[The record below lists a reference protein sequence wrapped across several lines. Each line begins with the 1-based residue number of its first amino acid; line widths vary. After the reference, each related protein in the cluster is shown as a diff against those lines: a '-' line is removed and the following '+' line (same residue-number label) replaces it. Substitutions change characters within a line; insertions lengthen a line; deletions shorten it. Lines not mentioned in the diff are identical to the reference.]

1 MINCQAFYFK
11 SSIRFFLFLLCGFI
25 ATIKAYSQDVE
36 NTSSVNPKL
45 VKIGI
50 FNNPPLSFLSENG
63 QFKGYVIDV
72 IEHIAKKEGF
82 DVKWEMYSWH
92 DVVEKIKAQK
102 IDVITSVAYT
112 KERSQFMTYSK
123 NNFFVGW
130 SQVYLP
136 VDSNIESFLDL
147 NNKKIAIMRGG
158 VNGKS
163 FMERCQKFEI
173 NCNSVEVESYEEAFN
188 LLVKGEVD
196 AAVSNNI
203 TGIWYSNKLGVTA
216 SSIVFNATK
225 GFIAISKGTDST
237 FLNTFDRYISQW
249 KKEKNSFYYQSQS
262 KWLRPKY
269 EVNQPKNIWYITLG
283 LALFSLLAFLAAIVF
298 KRQVSRRA
306 KEISVRNEQ
315 FSQIINLVP
324 HIIYVVDENGNIL
337 LANKKA
343 SQYFGMTQDEIER
356 CSIENYKRHQ
366 YNNTNFLNDNHLSQS
381 LDARELNEIAAKD
394 FRDNEYTLL
403 LSKMPFTGMRK
414 SHKTHVVVAV
424 DITEIKE
431 YEKKIINLAHYNQV
445 TGLPNKALFKVGL
458 EQSIKNFAKHR
469 KFGALLFIDL
479 DEFKSINGL
488 HGYSIGDAIIKALVK
503 RFNKNLHDYRTL
515 AHLGGDEFV
524 IDIPELHEE
533 ALVTEVLA
541 VQFAELV
548 QAMISKPLVV
558 EEMGFEV
565 TACIGIVLYPR
576 DGTTEERLIQRLGTA
591 LNEAK
596 SMGINNHKI
605 FDTVLERKVKL
616 NHSLESE
623 LRSALANNEF
633 VIYYQPILA
642 AETAKIVGAEALI
655 RWKHPSKG
663 LIGPADFIEVAEKIR
678 LIVQIGDWVLEQACK
693 RIKENVI
700 AGRKDFFIAV
710 NVSVLQIKNKYFFQR
725 MSNLISQ
732 YSIPANHIELEITES
747 VLMEDISLSISLF
760 NKLKSLG
767 IKISIDDFGTGYS
780 SFSYLIKLPID
791 KIKID
796 QSFVKNLPNDN
807 NSATIVK
814 TIINM
819 AQELGMKVVAEGV
832 ETQEQYEFL
841 ANEGCQFFQGY
852 YLHRPLEYSEIVQK
866 ALI

>member
-1 MINCQAFYFK
+1 MKNILVPYFISFVK
-11 SSIRFFLFLLCGFI
+11 FSFVLLGCLVVNFEV
-25 ATIKAYSQDVE
+25 YSQDI
-36 NTSSVNPKL
+36 NSTSSNHRKVS
-45 VKIGI
+45 IGI
-50 FNNPPLSFLSENG
+50 FNNPPLSFTNSKG
-63 QFKGYVIDV
+63 QYEGYVIDV
-72 IEHIAKKEGF
+72 IERIAKEEGF
-82 DVKWEMYSWH
+82 EIKWEMHSWH
-92 DVVEKIKAQK
+92 DVIEKIKAK
-102 IDVITSVAYT
+102 ELDVITSVAYT
-112 KERSQFMTYSK
+112 KERAQFMEYSQ

-130 SQVYLP
+130 TQVFLP
-136 VDSNIESFLDL
+136 IDSAIESFLDL
-147 NNKKIAIMRGG
+147 NNKKIAIMKGG
-158 VNGKS
+158 VNGKR

-173 NCNSVEVESYEEAFN
+173 KCHSVEVKSYEEAFE
-188 LLVKGEVD
+188 LLVKGDVD
-196 AAVSNNI
+196 ATVANNL
-203 TGIWYSNKLGVTA
+203 TGVWYSNKLGVSA

-225 GFIAISKGTDST
+225 GFIAIPKGSNPT
-237 FLNTFDRYISQW
+237 FLTVFDRYIKKW
-249 KKEKNSFYYQSQS
+249 KEEKNSFYYQTQS

-269 EVNQPKNIWYITLG
+269 EINQSQNIWYIVAILT
-283 LALFSLLAFLAAIVF
+283 LFSLFAFLAAIVF
-298 KRQVSRRA
+298 KRQVARRA

-324 HIIYVVDENGNIL
+324 HIIYVADENGNIL
-337 LANKKA
+337 LANNKA

-356 CSIENYKRHQ
+356 CSIENYKKQQ
-366 YNNTNFLNDNHLSQS
+366 YNNTRFLNDNKLSQS
-381 LDARELNEIAAKD
+381 LSTSELNEITTKD
-394 FRDNEYTLL
+394 FRDNQYTLL

-414 SHKTHVVVAV
+414 NHKSNVIVAV

-445 TGLPNKALFKVGL
+445 TGLPNKVLFKTRL
-458 EQSIKNFAKHR
+458 EQSIKHVETHGKT
-469 KFGALLFIDL
+469 GALLLIDL

-488 HGYSIGDAIIKALVK
+488 HGYSIGDALIRALVK
-503 RFNKNLHDYRTL
+503 RFNKKLHDYKTL

-524 IDIPELHEE
+524 IDIPELHKE
-533 ALVTEVLA
+533 AVVAEVLA

-558 EEMGFEV
+558 EEMVFEV
-565 TACIGIVLYPR
+565 TACVGIALYPR
-576 DGTTEERLIQRLGTA
+576 DGVTEEKLIQRLGTA
-591 LNEAK
+591 LNDAK
-596 SMGINNHKI
+596 SKGMNNLKVFNRI
-605 FDTVLERKVKL
+605 LERKVRL

-623 LRSALANNEF
+623 LRSALANNQF
-633 VIYYQPILA
+633 VIHYQPILA
-642 AETAKIVGAEALI
+642 ADSAKAVGAEALI
-655 RWKHPSKG
+655 RWNHPTKG
-663 LIGPADFIEVAEKIR
+663 VIGPADFIDVAEKIR
-678 LIVQIGDWVLEQACK
+678 LIVQVGDWVLEQACK
-693 RIKENVI
+693 RIRENII

-732 YSIPANHIELEITES
+732 YDIPANHIELEITES

-760 NKLKSLG
+760 NKLKLLG

-819 AQELGMKVVAEGV
+819 AHELEMKIVAEGV

-852 YLHRPLEYSEIVQK
+852 YLHRPLEYYEIIQK
-866 ALI
+866 SLI